1 MSNPELIIRLGE
13 TPTNKEEAISIAAK
27 LLSEAGCIP
36 YKYVESMQQREK
48 TDNTFLGSGVAIP
61 HGELSDKNMVRKD
74 GIAVI
79 QAPKGVKWGKDDIAT
94 LIVAIAAKTDS
105 HIDILTQLTG
115 IMMNKNAL
123 KTINSTT
130 DVNVVRSLLL
140 NSKVE
145 KENQSQPEDDYSE
158 AIKWRVDYPSGL
170 HARPASVWVEKAKA
184 AGIPMKIRNKN
195 KIADPCSLVSLLHL
209 NVKLSDTLIISAE
222 GKNAKEVLKQ
232 FHTDISALTASEKS
246 KLAKVSKRVTL
257 RAWTPKIK
265 EIQSANVISGVAA
278 APGLAI
284 GNIYYLDSPEIEV
297 PDIPGDLRKDGAT
310 LEHALKTTKL
320 ELKELFDDTAKRLS
334 KSEAEI
340 FSAQAELLEDEEL
353 LSLSCRLMAQGHGVA
368 WSWKQAV
375 DNQAQELSQNETALL
390 ASRAID
396 LRDVG
401 LRVLKT
407 LAPELKFTNSTF
419 PDKDN
424 IIIAAND
431 LTPSD
436 TATIDTN
443 KVVGLTTAEGGS
455 TSHTAILAR
464 TIGLAAVVATGP
476 ELFTAKDGDT
486 IIIDGDGGRIWLNPS
501 IKILEAAKKEIQIRN
516 NNREAKIKRR
526 TLTSKTSD
534 GKRIRIAANIN
545 TPDQALLALEMGAEE
560 VGLMRTEFLFIEQNK
575 TPSEEEQFDIY
586 CAMAKNM
593 NGKNVIIRALDIGGD
608 KPVAHLNLA
617 GENNPFLGVRG
628 SRLLLRRLDLFEP
641 QLRALYRAAK
651 EYSNISVMFPM
662 ITSVSEV
669 LEIKKICQRI
679 RLEIKAPKIKLGIM
693 IEVPAAAIMSD
704 LFAEHVDFI
713 SIGTNDLTQYT
724 LAMDRQNPEL
734 AAEVDSLHPGVLR
747 MIQYAV
753 SGANKHNCPVGVCG
767 SIAGDPQGAAILIGL
782 GVSELSMTPREIPVI
797 KDLILEHNKSE
808 LTKLAEKALTLDNAD
823 QVCDEFQEMFAF
835 V

>member
-13 TPTNKEEAISIAAK
+13 TPANKEEAISIAAK

-36 YKYVESMQQREK
+36 YRYVESMQQREK

-74 GIAVI
+74 GLAVI

-115 IMMNKNAL
+115 IMMNKDAL

-130 DVNVVRSLLL
+130 DVNVIRSLLL

-145 KENQSQPEDDYSE
+145 NKNPSQPEDDYSE

-232 FHTDISALTASEKS
+232 FHSDISALTASEKS

-257 RAWTPKIK
+257 RAWTPNIK
-265 EIQSANVISGVAA
+265 EIQSANVIGGVAA

-297 PDIPGDLRKDGAT
+297 PDIPGDLIKNGAT

-340 FSAQAELLEDEEL
+340 FYAQAELLEDEEL
-353 LSLSCRLMAQGHGVA
+353 LSLSCRLIAQGHGVA
-368 WSWKQAV
+368 WSWQQAV
-375 DNQAQELSQNETALL
+375 DKQAHELSQSETALL

-401 LRVLKT
+401 LRVLKI
-407 LAPELKFTNSTF
+407 LAPELKFTNFPF

-424 IIIAAND
+424 IIIAAKD

-443 KVVGLTTAEGGS
+443 KVVGLATAEGGS

-464 TIGLAAVVATGP
+464 TIGLAAVVAAGS

-501 IKILEAAKKEIQIRN
+501 TIILEAAKKEIQKRN
-516 NNREAKIKRR
+516 INRKTKIKRR

-534 GKRIRIAANIN
+534 GQRIKIAANIN

-560 VGLMRTEFLFIEQNK
+560 VGLMRTEFLFIEKNK
-575 TPSEEEQFDIY
+575 TPSEEEQFEIY

-662 ITSVSEV
+662 VTSVSEV

-679 RLEIKAPKIKLGIM
+679 RKEINAPKIKLGIM

-704 LFAEHVDFI
+704 LFAKHVDFI

-734 AAEVDSLHPGVLR
+734 AAEVDCLHPGVLR
-747 MIQYAV
+747 MIQHAV
-753 SGANKHNCPVGVCG
+753 SGAKKYNCPVGVCG

-808 LTKLAEKALTLDNAD
+808 LTKLAQKALTMDNAD